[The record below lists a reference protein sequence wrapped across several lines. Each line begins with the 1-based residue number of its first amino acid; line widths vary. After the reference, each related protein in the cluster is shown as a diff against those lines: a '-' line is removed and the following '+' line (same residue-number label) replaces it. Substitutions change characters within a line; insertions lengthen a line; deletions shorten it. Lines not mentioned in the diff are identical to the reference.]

1 MKFWKLWT
9 LCLFFTG
16 VFLLLS
22 FSFREEKK
30 VKIDRRTHWER
41 PKGCVFRTLFGEE
54 SSDSSFIYKTPET
67 VLASIDNG
75 EAWLA
80 KAQHNNGGWGAGSHM
95 HQQVMDPHAVPA
107 DPATTSMVAM
117 ALLRSGNTLTSGP
130 YARQLERALN
140 YLLAQVEAT
149 PANATNITTETG
161 TQIQTKLG
169 GNIDVILTAQFLT
182 TILDY
187 LDHNIPLKKRTK
199 DNLDVCVAKIQRAQ
213 NADGSI
219 KGDGWAGVLQS
230 SLANNALEMAQAKG
244 ANVDEDALE
253 RSRDFQKG
261 NYNAQTGDVVTG
273 RAAGVVLYSVSGST
287 RASAKEARRVKEA
300 MKDAKSKGILA
311 ADAPASAKNLQDIGF
326 SKSASEKYATAYEV
340 YESAK
345 VTSQRSD
352 VMDGFGSN
360 GGEEFISYLQ
370 TGESMIINKDNEW
383 KQWYDNISGRMI
395 KIQNEDGSWNGH
407 HCITS
412 PVFCTATSLLI
423 LSVNNDIERLTKLG
437 RE

>member
-1 MKFWKLWT
+1 MKHLKLWT
-9 LCLFFTG
+9 MGLFLTGSFLVLAFT
-16 VFLLLS
+16 S
-22 FSFREEKK
+22 QKENKPET
-30 VKIDRRTHWER
+30 DRRTHWER

-54 SSDSSFIYKTPET
+54 SSDSAFIYKTPESVVAAVT
-67 VLASIDNG
+67 NG

-80 KAQHNNGGWGAGSHM
+80 NAQQENGGWGAGSHLR
-95 HQQVMDPHAVPA
+95 QQVMDPHAVPA

-117 ALLRSGNTLTSGP
+117 ALLRSGNTLKSGP
-130 YARQLERALN
+130 YSRQLENALN
-140 YLLAQVEAT
+140 YLLRQVEST
-149 PANATNITTETG
+149 PDNATNITSETG

-182 TILDY
+182 TILDH
-187 LDHNIPLKKRTK
+187 LDDKPSLKERTK
-199 DNLDVCVAKIQRAQ
+199 RSLDICIDKIQRAQ

-219 KGDGWAGVLQS
+219 RGDGWAGVLQS
-230 SLANNALEMAQAKG
+230 SLANNALEMAQARG
-244 ANVDEDALE
+244 AKVDKDALE
-253 RSRDFQKG
+253 RSRNFQKG
-261 NYNAQTGDVVTG
+261 NYNTKTGDVITG

-300 MKDAKSKGILA
+300 MDEAKRKGIL
-311 ADAPASAKNLQDIGF
+311 DDNAPASAENLQEIGF
-326 SKSASEKYATAYEV
+326 SESESEKYATAYEV
-340 YESAK
+340 YQSAK
-345 VTSQRSD
+345 VTAQRND

-360 GGEEFISYLQ
+360 GGEEFLSYLQ
-370 TGESMIINKDNEW
+370 TGESMVINKDTEW

-423 LSVNNDIERLTKLG
+423 LSINNDIEKLTRLGK
-437 RE
+437 E